1 MNIHTARRYVSP
13 RTRPLNAEEQ
23 ETRRTAYA
31 LKEADPD
38 AIRAAAPIMARLISG
53 PCWLVP
59 IPTSQGSIAP
69 NLALALEIAKQCP
82 GARVAPH
89 LHRRAPVESSCA
101 RHRRAVG
108 AIPVEAH
115 GFTRRGPPLTAR
127 RLYFV
132 DNVTTSGN
140 TLEAA
145 RRAFGYGEGLVY
157 ADASPR

>member
-31 LKEADPD
+31 LKEID
-38 AIRAAAPIMARLISG
+38 RAAIHKAAAEMARLISG

-59 IPTSQGSIAP
+59 IPTSKGSLAP
-69 NLALALEIAKQCP
+69 NLALALEIAEQCP

-89 LHRRAPVESSCA
+89 LHRRAPVESSCE
-101 RHRRAVG
+101 RHRRAAG

-115 GFTRRGPPLTAR
+115 GFIRRGPPLTAR
-127 RLYFV
+127 PLYFV